1 MNQKKAQLLGQRVLL
16 NLLKDPNR
24 FICES
29 IELVGVHSFLDS
41 FAKLW
46 LLGPRN
52 KRKFLIEHVKV
63 TTR

>member
-1 MNQKKAQLLGQRVLL
+1 MNPKKAQLLGQRVLL

-24 FICES
+24 FIRES

-46 LLGPRN
+46 LLGPRL
-52 KRKFLIEHVKV
+52 KRRLIEDYMGGEG
-63 TTR
+63 